1 MAGAIDQIER
11 DIAVLEKSLEAI
23 ALEFQTLYTRYLD
36 ALGQT
41 VRQQLVVTGFQICTK
56 GYPERFLSL
65 SLTQRQKVQQALRQ
79 LANQSREQISALL
92 DASLAALE
100 EEELDDD
107 DDDDFNDIETLE
119 LEFESHL
126 HEDVMSDP
134 VPSTA
139 SSRLPEFSLET
150 LINSSLSESQESET
164 PPDTESSDHGEAD
177 NQNEGVDNQ
186 NEAVDEQEEDTD
198 EQEEDT
204 DEQEE
209 DTDEQEDTDSS
220 LTETNHPL
228 TPDLLLNQQEI
239 LEESI
244 NEVLQNLSHAANRL
258 MQQSGIL
265 PKKVPEKIL
274 EAAAK
279 AELST
284 EVVSP
289 PHLLN
294 LIVETDNGDDD
305 ESKITHIMAIRLR
318 ASEIEFGDTRLS
330 AWRSKIRE
338 FSARLN
344 RLNQDYE
351 SKHHE
356 LAIAEAE
363 AAWRSSWYDD

>member
-65 SLTQRQKVQQALRQ
+65 SLAQRQKVQQALRQ
-79 LANQSREQISALL
+79 LANQSKEQINSLL

-100 EEELDDD
+100 DEDLDE

-119 LEFESHL
+119 LEFDSHL
-126 HEDVMSDP
+126 SDDVMSDH
-134 VPSTA
+134 VSST
-139 SSRLPEFSLET
+139 SSSPLPEFSLET
-150 LINSSLSESQESET
+150 LINSSLSESESQESET
-164 PPDTESSDHGEAD
+164 PPEIDESPVAELSDQSEAEDQDAEDQDAEDQGAEDQDGEAD
-177 NQNEGVDNQ
+177 GVD
-186 NEAVDEQEEDTD
+186 D
-198 EQEEDT
+198 
-204 DEQEE
+204 
-209 DTDEQEDTDSS
+209 QEDTDSS
-220 LTETNHPL
+220 SIETNHPL

-244 NEVLQNLSHAANRL
+244 NEVLRNLSYAANRL

-265 PKKVPEKIL
+265 PKKVPDKIL

-289 PHLLN
+289 PNLLN
-294 LIVETDNGDDD
+294 LIVETDDGTDD

-351 SKHHE
+351 NKHHE

-363 AAWRSSWYDD
+363 AAWRASWYDD

>member
-56 GYPERFLSL
+56 GYPERFLNL
-65 SLTQRQKVQQALRQ
+65 SLAQRQKVQQALRQ
-79 LANQSREQISALL
+79 LANQSKEQINALL
-92 DASLAALE
+92 DASLAAVE
-100 EEELDDD
+100 EEDLDDD
-107 DDDDFNDIETLE
+107 DDDDAFNDLETLE
-119 LEFESHL
+119 LEFDSH
-126 HEDVMSDP
+126 HPDDVMSNH
-134 VPSTA
+134 VTSTA
-139 SSRLPEFSLET
+139 SSGLPEFSLET
-150 LINSSLSESQESET
+150 LINSSLSESQESAPLSET
-164 PPDTESSDHGEAD
+164 DELSTAESSDHDEAD
-177 NQNEGVDNQ
+177 NQEGDVDGH
-186 NEAVDEQEEDTD
+186 EDEGDEGDDHEDS
-198 EQEEDT
+198 
-204 DEQEE
+204 
-209 DTDEQEDTDSS
+209 DSS
-220 LTETNHPL
+220 STETSRPL

-244 NEVLQNLSHAANRL
+244 NEILRNVSHAANRL

-289 PHLLN
+289 PNLLN

-305 ESKITHIMAIRLR
+305 ESRITHIMAIRLR
-318 ASEIEFGDTRLS
+318 ASEIEFGDTTLS

-356 LAIAEAE
+356 LATAEAE
-363 AAWRSSWYDD
+363 AAWRASWYDD